1 MSISDQTSRALLW
14 GRRRAA
20 GEEGFTMLLAI
31 GILSVCLLLA
41 VAGYTAVQGDV
52 HVSQHDLDGKR
63 AYAAAEAAANA
74 YLYQL
79 NQNPN
84 FWSTCANDYLS
95 ITAVPGSTSGEQYS
109 WQPILANGSV
119 SCTSDVI
126 TSLIDRSTGTLRIEF
141 SGYSG
146 TPQVQRTI
154 VASFRKNSP
163 FDFLWYTVYEASDP
177 GISSNYSGC
186 AVFLRTGTRPSQCNI
201 NWITGDVINGPMY
214 TQDQYL
220 IYGSPTFGRTP
231 NDQIASAAPGTAAS
245 TICGWNN
252 GSGITLNN
260 CGSATINGTPQPS
273 APTISP
279 PTSNAQL
286 LTDAN
291 NYGKTY
297 TGTTTIVL
305 NGTQATVTNCPSSC
319 SAPVSV
325 NIAQYPIIYVS
336 NGSSC
341 TPYTYTPFSVSYPTS
356 GCTGDVYVQGSYS
369 TPITIAAANNI
380 IINGPITTTE
390 TGGVPSGNA
399 TLGLVANEFIRVMHG
414 ENYDSNGNCTS
425 DIGSQTFS
433 NMHIDAAMLA
443 VQHSFIVD
451 NYNCGNQ
458 LGNLTVNGTIAQY
471 FRGPVG
477 TTSGGQ
483 GVTGYLKNYSYDN
496 RLAVLLPPYLFDI
509 ATSGWRIA
517 RQTLCTPGSNTGAG
531 CNA

>member
-1 MSISDQTSRALLW
+1 MSMSAHLRSALRRA
-14 GRRRAA
+14 RRRAA

-84 FWSTCANDYLS
+84 YWSTCANDTQS
-95 ITAVPGSTSGEQYS
+95 TTPVPGSTTGEQYS
-109 WQPILANGSV
+109 WQPVLANGSV
-119 SCTSDVI
+119 SCTSDAI

-141 SGYSG
+141 TGYSG

-154 VASFRKNSP
+154 VAAFRKNSP

-186 AVFLRTGTRPSQCNI
+186 AVFLRTGNRPSQCNI
-201 NWITGDVINGPMY
+201 DWITGDVINGPMY

-220 IYGSPTFGRTP
+220 ISGSPTFGRTP
-231 NDQIASAAPGTAAS
+231 NDQIASAAPGTAPS
-245 TICGWNN
+245 TICGLD
-252 GSGITLNN
+252 GSNITLNN
-260 CGSATINGTPQPS
+260 CGSATINGTPEPS

-279 PTSNAQL
+279 PTSNSQL
-286 LTDAN
+286 LTDAT

-305 NGTQATVTNCPSSC
+305 NGPTATVTNCPSTC

-336 NGSSC
+336 NGSAC
-341 TPYTYTPFSVSYPTS
+341 TPYSYSPFSVSYSTS
-356 GCTGDVYVQGSYS
+356 GCVGDVYVSGNFTS
-369 TPITIAAANNI
+369 PLTIAAANNI
-380 IINGPITTTE
+380 IINGNITTSE
-390 TGGVPSGNA
+390 TSGKPSGSA

-414 ENYDSNGNCTS
+414 ETYDSQGNCTG
-425 DIGSQTFS
+425 DISNQTFP
-433 NMHIDAAMLA
+433 NMKIDAALLA

-451 NYNCGNQ
+451 NYNCGNP

-471 FRGPVG
+471 FRGTVG
-477 TTSGGQ
+477 THVN
-483 GVTGYLKNYSYDN
+483 GVLNSGYLKNYTYDD